1 MLKIYKEE
9 HVIQASECDLSAQ
22 WKPSA
27 ILETMQEMAGK
38 HGELI
43 GVGRNVLM
51 QEGMVWILTRVEVEM
66 DRYPRHREIISTET
80 FPMPNRRWFFPRYYL
95 FKTDKGE
102 VLGKAATLWVL
113 LDPVSRKMLPPGG
126 VADLI
131 PDNSDLMPPMGMP
144 ATVEAVEGEKKIFS
158 RLPAYTDLDVNQH
171 VNNTRYADWACDALG
186 IDCMR
191 EKCLASMQVNYH
203 AEVLPGQEI
212 TLHAV
217 CSGENYQVSGY
228 REEKLHFEIGGRLAK
243 RK

>member
-1 MLKIYKEE
+1 MKIYRDEF
-9 HVIQASECDLSAQ
+9 VLRTCNCDFQGA
-22 WKPSA
+22 WRPSA
-27 ILETMQEMAGK
+27 ILETMQEAAGM
-38 HGELI
+38 HSEILGC
-43 GVGRNVLM
+43 GREPLLKQNA
-51 QEGMVWILTRVEVEM
+51 VWVLTRSEVQM
-66 DRYPRHREIISTET
+66 DRYPGVGETVCVET
-80 FPMPNRRWFFPRYYL
+80 FPMPNRRCFFPRYYL

-131 PDNSDLMPPMGMP
+131 PDNSDLTPPMGMP

-228 REEKLHFEIGGRLAK
+228 REDKLHFEIGGRLTK